1 MLSANWTFCCTGNE
15 AFIKVIMLVVC
26 SSFGLVG
33 TLTSWAS
40 KSNDARWN
48 KTALRPGDRLRLLS
62 KFRI

>member
-1 MLSANWTFCCTGNE
+1 MEWD
-15 AFIKVIMLVVC
+15 IIMLVVC
-26 SSFGLVG
+26 PSFGLVS

-40 KSNDARWN
+40 KRNDARWN